1 MSKSHTQTKNFHIA
15 PIDRQFVGGLIGK
28 SGSNIKSTVSKTGVQ
43 RIYYDRP
50 KSQFTIIGGARACER
65 AINEMSKQL
74 SELISKKIENSAK
87 KSGIIY
93 KKTHNKPTPTFKE
106 VNKTTKTKK
115 RNAFEGLVGEDGRT
129 TEEIQMDIEKQKQ
142 LIKEQKQQ
150 AKRDKKHKIQEERS
164 FIVGGISWADD
175 LDSDI
180 SDDDD
185 EE

>member
-1 MSKSHTQTKNFHIA
+1 MANFHTQTKNFHIA
-15 PIDRQFVGGLIGK
+15 PIDRQFVGGLIGAR
-28 SGSNIKSTVSKTGVQ
+28 GSKIKSTVSITGVQ
-43 RIYYDRP
+43 HIRYDR
-50 KSQFTIIGGARACER
+50 SRSLFEITGGARACER
-65 AINEMSKQL
+65 ALDEMSKQL
-74 SELISKKIENSAK
+74 SELISKKIESSAK
-87 KSGIIY
+87 KSGIRY

-150 AKRDKKHKIQEERS
+150 AKRDKKHKIQEERN
-164 FIVGGISWADD
+164 FIVGGISWADEF
-175 LDSDI
+175 DSDI

-185 EE
+185 E